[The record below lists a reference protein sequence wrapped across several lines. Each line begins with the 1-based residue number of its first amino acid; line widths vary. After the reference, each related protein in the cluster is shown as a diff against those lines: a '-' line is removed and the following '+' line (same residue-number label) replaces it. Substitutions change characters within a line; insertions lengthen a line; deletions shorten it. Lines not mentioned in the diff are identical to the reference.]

1 MIFFQ
6 NSHGNAFG
14 NTISLVDQFAD
25 TRDNQMKNLE
35 NLKKS
40 PLMKLILS
48 QVFLPDISVR
58 VEISR
63 GELFLIVLKAARKLN
78 APLSGISL
86 LFRVVNSIFS
96 IPVLAKTSYL
106 IDKLCNPQEN
116 VTFHTVCSHCK
127 NYLGKSQDNDI
138 DIQCTICERITNC
151 NRNKTFA
158 LIDPSEAIAD
168 YLELYEDHYDFVVK
182 ERKSERNVLSDIYDG
197 DFYKTFVNSL
207 PEKEKHQYVS
217 VIISSDGTQTF
228 ESSNKST

>member
-86 LFRVVNSIFS
+86 LFRVINSIFS
-96 IPVLAKTSYL
+96 IPVLAETSYL
-106 IDKLCNPQEN
+106 IDKLCNP
-116 VTFHTVCSHCK
+116 
-127 NYLGKSQDNDI
+127 
-138 DIQCTICERITNC
+138 
-151 NRNKTFA
+151 
-158 LIDPSEAIAD
+158 
-168 YLELYEDHYDFVVK
+168 
-182 ERKSERNVLSDIYDG
+182 
-197 DFYKTFVNSL
+197 
-207 PEKEKHQYVS
+207 
-217 VIISSDGTQTF
+217 
-228 ESSNKST
+228 